1 MLREGK
7 QQRKKTKE
15 ANKITKDW
23 TGIPGINLNFLMDR
37 KCENR
42 QQKLAFNQVF
52 SRTNLF

>member
-15 ANKITKDW
+15 ANKNTKDC
-23 TGIPGINLNFLMDR
+23 TGINLNLLMDR

-42 QQKLAFNQVF
+42 QQKLAFNHIF

>member
-15 ANKITKDW
+15 ANKNAKDC
-23 TGIPGINLNFLMDR
+23 TGIPGINLNLLMDR

-42 QQKLAFNQVF
+42 QKKLAFNHIF